1 MGHRH
6 VTRLALAGLAA
17 AGLAVTACGAPAPAA
32 PPGPDPTPTT
42 NAAPPATTAAPTTTR
57 PPSRTATATPRP
69 SAARYVFPVA
79 GRASYGRT
87 HHDYPATDIFAPC
100 GATVRAA
107 TDGVVL
113 EVSRVDR
120 YDPATDD
127 GAERGGLF
135 VSLLGDDGVRYYGSH
150 LRSVRAG
157 IEAGVRVRAGQTVGA
172 VGDTGHAS
180 ACHLHFG
187 VSPPCARTGDW
198 WVRRGILYPWS
209 YLDSWRSGGQASP
222 VRAVSAW
229 RSAHG
234 CPRSP

>member
-1 MGHRH
+1 VGRRR
-6 VTRLALAGLAA
+6 VSLAAGMALVALAA
-17 AGLAVTACGAPAPAA
+17 ACVTEREAAA
-32 PPGPDPTPTT
+32 PVTGPVTP
-42 NAAPPATTAAPTTTR
+42 PPATTSVPASPSTSDGPSPTPR
-57 PPSRTATATPRP
+57 ATATPR
-69 SAARYVFPVA
+69 SGGWHYVYPVA
-79 GRASYGRT
+79 GRTSYGRT
-87 HHDYPATDIFAPC
+87 HSEYPATDIFAPC
-100 GATVRAA
+100 GATVRAVI
-107 TDGVVL
+107 DGVVL

-120 YDPATDD
+120 YDAANDD

-157 IEAGVRVRAGQTVGA
+157 IEAGNRVRAGQTVGA
-172 VGDTGHAS
+172 VGDTGRAS

-198 WVRRGILYPWS
+198 WVRRGVVWPSS
-209 YLDSWRSGGQASP
+209 YLDSWRAGGRASP
-222 VRAVSAW
+222 VRAVRAW